1 MVLSSKPLREYDI
14 CNAILL
20 NNEGL
25 SQDLAQ
31 LIAMETRDLYEYY
44 GEEYASEI
52 INKVINTKF
61 YVASKQVSKNK
72 PKMESVN
79 EVLKSK
85 GLTNW
90 TILRSNQDG
99 PCLAAVPFTTDKQVT
114 STNTYVAIPVN
125 YNVDHYDFQ
134 GKLLGEL
141 SKLATISPY
150 KRKRNKLE
158 TRSLLST
165 ITIKEDG
172 TKEESNVELS
182 NVLNEAV
189 VTNIMREG
197 YLDSYSMHNE
207 YNSDS
212 YLIGNEISNN
222 ISKDVIMGHEET
234 PSKIVDIS
242 EYREAISKPLEEEKG
257 RIKKAA

>member
-79 EVLKSK
+79 EVLK
-85 GLTNW
+85 
-90 TILRSNQDG
+90 ISN
-99 PCLAAVPFTTDKQVT
+99 L
-114 STNTYVAIPVN
+114 NN
-125 YNVDHYDFQ
+125 YDYIED
-134 GKLLGEL
+134 
-141 SKLATISPY
+141 
-150 KRKRNKLE
+150 NKE
-158 TRSLLST
+158 
-165 ITIKEDG
+165 
-172 TKEESNVELS
+172 KEE
-182 NVLNEAV
+182 VLNV
-189 VTNIMREG
+189 QKNRILLTQFFSNFILNIMLNDIQLALML
-197 YLDSYSMHNE
+197 YIKDKIQN
-207 YNSDS
+207 D
-212 YLIGNEISNN
+212 INN
-222 ISKDVIMGHEET
+222 
-234 PSKIVDIS
+234 
-242 EYREAISKPLEEEKG
+242 
-257 RIKKAA
+257 